1 MNTGQPVTGG
11 AQPLGEAEFADL
23 IDRLGPF
30 EPAVRLAVAVSG
42 GPDSMAL
49 CLLADRWARA
59 RGGEAVALSVDHR
72 LRPES
77 TAELR
82 QVSGWLAA
90 RGIAHHT
97 ARWGGPHPSSGIQ
110 AAARAARYALL
121 ESLAAEAGVL
131 HLALAHQMEDQAE
144 TVLMRLAKGT
154 GVDGLAGIAAIRET
168 AQVRL
173 VRPLL
178 TVPRARLVA
187 TCRAFGQS
195 FLDDPSNQAPRF
207 ARARL
212 RAVLPA
218 LAGAGLDA
226 EGLAATARRAA
237 RARAALEEATAILLA
252 DAAELHPAGY
262 VTASVARLLAAPEEI
277 GLRALARCL
286 ATVGGAAAP
295 ARDRALDRLYRL
307 LLAGHGAATLG
318 GCRVAAGDGRLL
330 IAREAASVRPVVAQA
345 GCCLMWDGRF
355 RVRLDAALPGG
366 LTIRAP
372 GRRRPADPPAVPG
385 LARAA
390 WPCLYD
396 GDRPVGW
403 IALAASET
411 VPPPAGGAV
420 ATHVPDAA
428 LTAGP
433 FPVV

>member
-1 MNTGQPVTGG
+1 MTGG
-11 AQPLGEAEFADL
+11 AQPIGEAEFAGL
-23 IDRLGPF
+23 IGRLGPF

-59 RGGEAVALSVDHR
+59 RGGEVVALSIDHG

-77 TAELR
+77 SAELR

-90 RGIAHHT
+90 RGIAHRT
-97 ARWGGPHPSSGIQ
+97 ARWAGPHPSSGIQ

-121 ESLAAEAGVL
+121 DMLAAEAGAL
-131 HLALAHQMEDQAE
+131 HVALAHQMEDQAE

-154 GVDGLAGIAAIRET
+154 GIDGLAGMAAIRET

-187 TCRAFGQS
+187 TCRAHGQP
-195 FLDDPSNQAPRF
+195 FLDDPSNRAPRF

-212 RAVLPA
+212 RAALPA
-218 LAGAGLDA
+218 LAGAGLDV
-226 EGLAATARRAA
+226 EGLATTARRAA
-237 RARAALEEATAILLA
+237 RARAALDEATTILLA
-252 DAAELHPAGY
+252 EAVMLHPAGY
-262 VTASVARLLAAPEEI
+262 VTAAVVRLLAAPEEI

-295 ARDRALDRLYRL
+295 ARDRALERLYRL
-307 LLAGHGAATLG
+307 LPAGHGATTLG
-318 GCRVAAGDGRLL
+318 GCRVTVGGGQLL
-330 IAREAASVRPVVAQA
+330 IAREAASIDPAVAQP
-345 GCCLMWDGRF
+345 GCSLVWDGRF
-355 RVRLDAALPGG
+355 RIRLDAALPGG

-372 GRRRPADPPAVPG
+372 GRRRPGDPPAVPG
-385 LARAA
+385 LVRAA

-403 IALAASET
+403 IALAASEA
-411 VPPPAGGAV
+411 VPPPVGGAV
-420 ATHVPDAA
+420 ATHLPGAA